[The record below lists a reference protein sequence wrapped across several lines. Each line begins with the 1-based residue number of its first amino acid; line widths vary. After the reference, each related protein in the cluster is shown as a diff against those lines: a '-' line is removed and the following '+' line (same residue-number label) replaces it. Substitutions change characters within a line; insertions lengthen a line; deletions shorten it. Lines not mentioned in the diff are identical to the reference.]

1 MNEARKNGSGGN
13 TGGDASTAAASS
25 PAPGGAAAPGAAA
38 RLELVQGLGGWAAAS
53 IVVGTMIGTG
63 IFLVP
68 SSMAT
73 DSRSIG
79 LVFLAW
85 ILGGLLSLA
94 GALSYAEL
102 GAAIP
107 EAGGDYAYL
116 NRGFGPRWGYL
127 FGWMHSVVGRPC
139 SVATI
144 AAGLMRFCGFLRPTI
159 GQTVV
164 TYPIWM
170 PFAHAPYNFKLSP
183 AQPLAVGAIALVT
196 FINYLGVRLGGRV
209 QVVLTAIKILAVCAV
224 IVLALAMGQGG
235 ISNFQ
240 PFLPDAWGAGAWSGL
255 LAAMVAAAWAYDGW
269 SNVNLVGSEVINPQ
283 RNIPLALVAGVSGVM
298 LLYLLANAAY
308 FWALPFAAVAHSQ
321 HVASDVIASFA
332 GSRAARWLTVA
343 MVISALGTLN
353 SSILS
358 GARVPYAMGR
368 DGLFFGFTGKVDTKF
383 RTPAGALLFQAYLA
397 SVLALTGTF
406 EDLFSLFI
414 FAQWIFYALVVASVY
429 GLRRREPDLPRAYR
443 TWGYPWVPGV
453 FIAGAFA
460 LTVSLWAA
468 HPVRST
474 IGLALILLGL
484 VFYPRWQRGAAAAR
498 NAG

>member
-1 MNEARKNGSGGN
+1 MSNRLMQEVNEAANGARG
-13 TGGDASTAAASS
+13 AAE
-25 PAPGGAAAPGAAA
+25 GGA
-38 RLELVQGLGGWAAAS
+38 RVELVQGLGPWAAAA
-53 IVVGTMIGTG
+53 IVVGTMVGTG

-73 DSRSIG
+73 EARSIG

-85 ILGGLLSLA
+85 ILGGALSLC

-127 FGWMHSVVGRPC
+127 FGWMHSIVGRPC

-144 AAGLMRFCGFLRPTI
+144 AAGLMRFVGFLRPTVAE
-159 GQTVV
+159 TVV
-164 TYPIWM
+164 TYPIWV
-170 PFAHAPYNFKLSP
+170 PFSQSPYNYHLTP
-183 AQPLAVGAIALVT
+183 AEPLAVCAIAAVT
-196 FINYLGVRLGGRV
+196 FVNYLGVRLGGRV
-209 QVVLTAIKILAVCAV
+209 QVVLTSIKIIAVGIVISLA
-224 IVLALAMGQGG
+224 ALIGHGG
-235 ISNFQ
+235 MRNYR
-240 PFLPDAWGAGAWSGL
+240 PLLPDAWGPGLWAGL
-255 LAAMVAAAWAYDGW
+255 LGAMVAAAWAYDGW
-269 SNVNLVGSEVINPQ
+269 SNVNLVGSEVIEPQ
-283 RNIPLALVAGVSGVM
+283 RNIPRALILGVSGVM

-308 FWALPFAAVAHSQ
+308 FWAMPFTAVAHSQ
-321 HVASDVIASFA
+321 HVASDMIASFA
-332 GSRAARWLTVA
+332 GGRAAAWLTVA

-368 DGLFFGFTGKVDTKF
+368 DGLFFRFTGQVHKKF
-383 RTPAGALLFQAYLA
+383 RTPGGALAFQAYLA
-397 SVLALTGTF
+397 TVLALTGTF

-414 FAQWIFYALVVASVY
+414 FAQWIFYGLVVASVY
-429 GLRRREPDLPRAYR
+429 GLRRREPDLARPYH
-443 TWGYPWVPGV
+443 TWGYPWTPAI
-453 FIAGAFA
+453 FIAGAVA

-468 HPVRST
+468 RPVRST

-484 VFYPRWQRGAAAAR
+484 AFYKRWQRNGATVPEPQHS
-498 NAG
+498 

>member
-1 MNEARKNGSGGN
+1 MSRRRKNRANEAGH
-13 TGGDASTAAASS
+13 
-25 PAPGGAAAPGAAA
+25 GGAGENVA
-38 RLELVQGLGGWAAAS
+38 RHELLRGLGPWAAAA
-53 IVVGTMIGTG
+53 IVVGTMVGTG

-73 DSRSIG
+73 EARSIG

-85 ILGGLLSLA
+85 ILGGALSLT

-144 AAGLMRFCGFLRPTI
+144 AAGLMRFISFLRPTV
-159 GQTVV
+159 GETLV
-164 TYPIWM
+164 TYPIWV
-170 PFAHAPYNFKLSP
+170 PFAHAPYSYHLTP
-183 AQPLAVGAIALVT
+183 AEPLAVCAIAAVT
-196 FINYLGVRLGGRV
+196 FVNYLGVRLGGHV
-209 QVVLTAIKILAVCAV
+209 QVVLTSIKILAVAAV
-224 IVLALAMGQGG
+224 IALAAFMGHGG
-235 ISNFQ
+235 VRNLR
-240 PFLPDAWGAGAWSGL
+240 PVLPDVWGTGAWTGL

-269 SNVNLVGSEVINPQ
+269 SNVNLVGSEVIEPQ
-283 RNIPLALVAGVSGVM
+283 RNIPLALIAGVSGVM
-298 LLYLLANAAY
+298 LLYLAANAAY

-321 HVASDVIASFA
+321 HVASDMIASFA
-332 GSRAARWLTVA
+332 GSRAAAWLTVA

-368 DGLFFGFTGKVDTKF
+368 DGLFFRFTGQVHPGF
-383 RTPAGALLFQAYLA
+383 RTPGGALAFQAYLA

-414 FAQWIFYALVVASVY
+414 FAQWIFYGLVVASVY
-429 GLRRREPDLPRAYR
+429 GLRRREPELPRPYH
-443 TWGYPWVPGV
+443 TWGYPLTPAV
-453 FIAGAFA
+453 FIAGAVA
-460 LTVSLWAA
+460 LTVSLWVAR
-468 HPVRST
+468 PIRST
-474 IGLALILLGL
+474 IGLVLILLGL
-484 VFYPRWQRGAAAAR
+484 VFYKRWQRNAPAALQP
-498 NAG
+498 

>member
-1 MNEARKNGSGGN
+1 
-13 TGGDASTAAASS
+13 
-25 PAPGGAAAPGAAA
+25 
-38 RLELVQGLGGWAAAS
+38 
-53 IVVGTMIGTG
+53 MIGTG

-73 DSRSIG
+73 NARSVG

-94 GALSYAEL
+94 GALAYAEL

-159 GQTVV
+159 GQTVI
-164 TYPIWM
+164 TWPIWI
-170 PFAHAPYNFKLSP
+170 PFTHAPYNFNMSA
-183 AQPLAVGAIALVT
+183 AQPLAVVAIALVT
-196 FINYLGVRLGGRV
+196 FINYLGVKLGGRV
-209 QVVLTAIKILAVCAV
+209 QVLLTAIKLAAIGAV
-224 IVLALAMGQGG
+224 IVLALVMGGG
-235 ISNFQ
+235 GSIHFQ
-240 PFLPDAWGAGAWSGL
+240 PFLPDAWGTSAWAGL

-269 SNVNLVGSEVINPQ
+269 SNVSLVGSEVTNPQ
-283 RNIPLALVAGVSGVM
+283 RNIPLALVGGVSLVM
-298 LLYLLANAAY
+298 VIYLLANAAY
-308 FWALPFAAVAHSQ
+308 FWALPFAAVAHSK
-321 HVASDVIASFA
+321 HVASDMIASFA
-332 GSRAARWLTVA
+332 GGRAAAWLTVA

-368 DGLFFGFTGKVDTKF
+368 DGVFFRFTGVVDPK
-383 RTPAGALLFQAYLA
+383 RHTPGGALVFQAYLA
-397 SVLALTGTF
+397 SILALTGTF

-414 FAQWIFYALVVASVY
+414 FAQWIFYGLVVASVY
-429 GLRRREPDLPRAYR
+429 GLRRREPDLPRPYR
-443 TWGYPWVPGV
+443 TWGYPWVPAV
-453 FIAGAFA
+453 FVVGALA
-460 LTVSLWAA
+460 LTISPLAA
-468 HPVRST
+468 RPVRS
-474 IGLALILLGL
+474 IFGLALILLGL
-484 VFYPRWQRGAAAAR
+484 VFYPRWQRGARHAAL
-498 NAG
+498 

>member
-1 MNEARKNGSGGN
+1 MSAERKNQKD
-13 TGGDASTAAASS
+13 TGGEDA
-25 PAPGGAAAPGAAA
+25 PAAAAPRAD
-38 RLELVQGLGGWAAAS
+38 LIQGLGAWAAAA

-73 DSRSIG
+73 NAGSIG

-159 GQTVV
+159 AQTVV
-164 TYPIWM
+164 TWPIWV
-170 PFAHAPYNFKLSP
+170 PFLRTPYNFNLTP
-183 AQPLAVGAIALVT
+183 AEPLAVGAIALVT
-196 FINYLGVRLGGRV
+196 FVNYLGVRLGGRV
-209 QVVLTAIKILAVCAV
+209 QVALTSIKLLAIGTV
-224 IVLALAMGQGG
+224 IALALAMGQGG
-235 ISNFQ
+235 IANFR
-240 PFLPDAWGAGAWSGL
+240 PFLPDAWGAGAWSGV

-269 SNVNLVGSEVINPQ
+269 SNVSLVGSEVIRPQ
-283 RNIPLALVAGVSGVM
+283 RNIPLALVGGVSLVM
-298 LLYLLANAAY
+298 VIYLLANAAY
-308 FWALPFAAVAHSQ
+308 FWALPFAGVAHSQ

-332 GSRAARWLTVA
+332 GGRAARWLTVG

-353 SSILS
+353 SSILT

-368 DGLFFGFTGKVDTKF
+368 DGLFFRFTGVVDPQ
-383 RTPAGALLFQAYLA
+383 RHTPGGALVFQAYLA

-414 FAQWIFYALVVASVY
+414 FAQWIFYGLVVASVY
-429 GLRRREPDLPRAYR
+429 GLRRREPDLPRPYR
-443 TWGYPWVPGV
+443 TWGYPWVPAV
-453 FIAGAFA
+453 FIAGALA
-460 LTVSLWAA
+460 LTIGLWAA
-468 HPVRST
+468 RPVRST
-474 IGLALILLGL
+474 VGLGLILLGL
-484 VFYPRWQRGAAAAR
+484 VFYPRWQRGSRAAAQGA
-498 NAG
+498 AT

>member
-1 MNEARKNGSGGN
+1 MSAKPKNRKKVM
-13 TGGDASTAAASS
+13 DAAAAAS
-25 PAPGGAAAPGAAA
+25 GV
-38 RLELVQGLGGWAAAS
+38 RLELVRGLGPWAAAA
-53 IVVGTMIGTG
+53 IVVGTMVGTG

-68 SSMAT
+68 SSMAAE
-73 DSRSIG
+73 SRSVG

-85 ILGGLLSLA
+85 ILGGALSLC

-144 AAGLMRFCGFLRPTI
+144 AAGLMRFIGFLHPAV
-159 GQTVV
+159 GETVV
-164 TYPIWM
+164 TYPVWI
-170 PFAHAPYNFKLSP
+170 PFVHAPYNYHLTP
-183 AQPLAVGAIALVT
+183 AEPLAVCAIAAVT
-196 FINYLGVRLGGRV
+196 FVNYLGVRLGGRV
-209 QVVLTAIKILAVCAV
+209 QVLLTTIKILAVAAV
-224 IVLALAMGQGG
+224 ISLAAFIGHGG
-235 ISNFQ
+235 VRNFQ
-240 PFLPDAWGAGAWSGL
+240 PLLPDAWGAGAWTGL

-269 SNVNLVGSEVINPQ
+269 SNVNLVGSEVIEPQ
-283 RNIPLALVAGVSGVM
+283 RNIPLALIAGVSGVM

-308 FWALPFAAVAHSQ
+308 FWALPFTAVAHSQ
-321 HVASDVIASFA
+321 HVASDMIASFA
-332 GSRAARWLTVA
+332 GSRAASWLTVA

-368 DGLFFGFTGKVDTKF
+368 DGLFFQFTGQVHPSF
-383 RTPAGALLFQAYLA
+383 RTPGGALAFQAYLA
-397 SVLALTGTF
+397 SVLALSGTF

-414 FAQWIFYALVVASVY
+414 FAQWIFYGLVVASVY

-443 TWGYPWVPGV
+443 TWGYPWTPAV
-453 FIAGAFA
+453 FIAGAVA

-468 HPVRST
+468 RPVRST
-474 IGLALILLGL
+474 TGLALILLGL
-484 VFYPRWQRGAAAAR
+484 VFYRTWQRNAAAR
-498 NAG
+498 S

>member
-1 MNEARKNGSGGN
+1 MSIPENNRGSTE
-13 TGGDASTAAASS
+13 TGGGAS
-25 PAPGGAAAPGAAA
+25 AAPQ
-38 RLELVQGLGGWAAAS
+38 RLELVRGLGAWAAAS

-73 DSRSIG
+73 NAHSIG

-85 ILGGLLSLA
+85 VLGGLLSLA

-116 NRGFGPRWGYL
+116 NRGFGQRWGYL

-144 AAGLMRFCGFLRPTI
+144 AAGLMRFCGFLRPSLAQTI
-159 GQTVV
+159 V

-170 PFAHAPYNFKLSP
+170 PFGHTPYNFNLSP
-183 AQPLAVGAIALVT
+183 AQPLAVGAIAVVT
-196 FINYLGVRLGGRV
+196 FVNYLGVRLGGRV
-209 QVVLTAIKILAVCAV
+209 QVLLTVVKVLAIVAV
-224 IVLALAMGQGG
+224 IVLALAMGRGG
-235 ISNFQ
+235 IANFQ
-240 PFLPDAWGAGAWSGL
+240 PFLPDAWGAGTWGGV

-269 SNVNLVGSEVINPQ
+269 SNVNLVGSEIILPQ
-283 RNIPLALVAGVSGVM
+283 RNIPLALVGGVAGVMVI
-298 LLYLLANAAY
+298 YLLANAAY

-321 HVASDVIASFA
+321 HVASDVIAAFA
-332 GSRAARWLTVA
+332 GPRAAMWLTVA
-343 MVISALGTLN
+343 MVVSALGTLN

-368 DGLFFGFTGKVDTKF
+368 DGLFFAFTGIVDPKY
-383 RTPAGALLFQAYLA
+383 RTPGGALVFQAYLA

-414 FAQWIFYALVVASVY
+414 FAQWIFYGLVVASVY
-429 GLRRREPDLPRAYR
+429 GLRRREPNLPRPYHA
-443 TWGYPWVPGV
+443 WGYPWVPGV
-453 FIAGAFA
+453 FIAGALV

-468 HPVRST
+468 RPVRST
-474 IGLALILLGL
+474 AGLALILVGL
-484 VFYPRWQRGAAAAR
+484 VFYPRWQRGA
-498 NAG
+498 G

>member
-1 MNEARKNGSGGN
+1 MSAARKKRENSG
-13 TGGDASTAAASS
+13 TGGDARAAA
-25 PAPGGAAAPGAAA
+25 AAAPGAET
-38 RLELVQGLGGWAAAS
+38 RLELVRGLGAWAAGS

-68 SSMAT
+68 SSMAQNAG
-73 DSRSIG
+73 SIG

-85 ILGGLLSLA
+85 ILGGLLSVA

-159 GQTVV
+159 GQVIV
-164 TYPIWM
+164 TYPIPV
-170 PFAHAPYNFKLSP
+170 PFAHAPYNFTLSA
-183 AQPLAVGAIALVT
+183 AQPLAVAAIAVVT
-196 FINYLGVRLGGRV
+196 FINYLGVRLGGHV
-209 QVVLTAIKILAVCAV
+209 QVFLTAIKILAVCAV
-224 IVLALAMGQGG
+224 IALAVAMGHGG

-240 PFLPDAWGAGAWSGL
+240 PFLPDAWGAGAWSGV

-298 LLYLLANAAY
+298 VLYLLANAAY
-308 FWALPFAAVAHSQ
+308 FWALPFLAVAHSQ

-368 DGLFFGFTGKVDTKF
+368 DGLFFRFTAKVDPAF
-383 RTPAGALLFQAYLA
+383 RTPGGALVFQAYLA
-397 SVLALTGTF
+397 SILALTGTF

-414 FAQWIFYALVVASVY
+414 FAQWIFYGLVVASVY

-443 TWGYPWVPGV
+443 TWGYPWVPAV
-453 FIAGAFA
+453 FIAGAIA
-460 LTVSLWAA
+460 LTVGLWAA
-468 HPVRST
+468 RPVRST

-484 VFYPRWQRGAAAAR
+484 VFYPRWQRGSRTASQA
-498 NAG
+498 

>member
-1 MNEARKNGSGGN
+1 MSRRRKNR
-13 TGGDASTAAASS
+13 TGGA
-25 PAPGGAAAPGAAA
+25 GGAPGAAA
-38 RLELVQGLGGWAAAS
+38 VENAARPDLVRGLGPWAAAS
-53 IVVGTMIGTG
+53 IVVGTMVGTG

-73 DSRSIG
+73 SAQSIG

-85 ILGGLLSLA
+85 ILGGALSLC

-144 AAGLMRFCGFLRPTI
+144 AAGLMRFISFLRPSV
-159 GQTVV
+159 GETVA
-164 TYPIWM
+164 TYAIPL
-170 PFAHAPYNFKLSP
+170 PFAHAPYTYHLSP
-183 AQPLAVGAIALVT
+183 SEPLAVCAIAAVT
-196 FINYLGVRLGGRV
+196 LINYFGVRLGGRV
-209 QVVLTAIKILAVCAV
+209 QVTLTTIKILAVTAV
-224 IVLALAMGQGG
+224 ICLAAFMGHGG
-235 ISNFQ
+235 VHNFQ
-240 PFLPDAWGAGAWSGL
+240 PFLPDAWGSGLWTGL

-269 SNVNLVGSEVINPQ
+269 SNVNLVGSEVFEPQ
-283 RNIPLALVAGVSGVM
+283 RNIPLALIAGVSGVM

-321 HVASDVIASFA
+321 HVASDMIASFA
-332 GSRAARWLTVA
+332 GSRAAEWLTVA

-368 DGLFFGFTGKVDTKF
+368 DGLFFRFTGRVHPAF
-383 RTPAGALLFQAYLA
+383 RTPGGALAFQAFLA

-414 FAQWIFYALVVASVY
+414 FAQWIFYGLVVAAVY
-429 GLRRREPDLPRAYR
+429 GLRRREPDLPRAYH
-443 TWGYPWVPGV
+443 TWGYPWTPAV
-453 FIAGAFA
+453 FIAGAVA

-468 HPVRST
+468 RPIRSS

-484 VFYPRWQRGAAAAR
+484 VFYKRWQRNGTAIPQQ
-498 NAG
+498 G

>member
-1 MNEARKNGSGGN
+1 MSDPSINRWSGE
-13 TGGDASTAAASS
+13 GGAEPGAGAAASG
-25 PAPGGAAAPGAAA
+25 APK
-38 RLELVQGLGGWAAAS
+38 RLELVQGLGAWAAAS

-73 DSRSIG
+73 NAHSIG

-85 ILGGLLSLA
+85 ILGGVLSLA
-94 GALSYAEL
+94 GALAYAEL

-127 FGWMHSVVGRPC
+127 FGWMHSIVGRPC

-159 GQTVV
+159 GLTIY
-164 TYPIWM
+164 TYPIWV
-170 PFAHAPYNFKLSP
+170 PFGHAPYNFNVSP
-183 AQPLAVGAIALVT
+183 AQPLAVGAIAAVT

-209 QVVLTAIKILAVCAV
+209 QVLLTAIKISAVAAV
-224 IVLALAMGQGG
+224 TVLALAMGRGG
-235 ISNFQ
+235 ISNFK
-240 PFLPDAWGAGAWSGL
+240 PFLPDAWGAGAWSGV

-269 SNVNLVGSEVINPQ
+269 SNVNLVGSEVIRPQ
-283 RNIPLALVAGVSGVM
+283 RNIPLALVGGVAGVM
-298 LLYLLANAAY
+298 FIYLLVNAAY
-308 FWALPFAAVAHSQ
+308 FWALPFVAVAHSQ

-332 GSRAARWLTVA
+332 GPRAAAWLTVA

-353 SSILS
+353 SSIMT

-368 DGLFFGFTGKVDTKF
+368 DGLFFRFTGEVDRKF
-383 RTPAGALLFQAYLA
+383 RTPGGALVFQAYLA

-414 FAQWIFYALVVASVY
+414 FAQWIFYGLVVASVY
-429 GLRRREPDLPRAYR
+429 GLRRREPDLPRPYR
-443 TWGYPWVPGV
+443 TWGYPWVPAV

-460 LTVSLWAA
+460 LTVGLWAA
-468 HPVRST
+468 RPVRST

-484 VFYPRWQRGAAAAR
+484 VFYPRWQRGAR
-498 NAG
+498 TTS

>member
-1 MNEARKNGSGGN
+1 MSAARKNRDNRG
-13 TGGDASTAAASS
+13 TGGDASAAAAAS
-25 PAPGGAAAPGAAA
+25 PGAET
-38 RLELVQGLGGWAAAS
+38 RLELVRGLGAWAAAS

-68 SSMAT
+68 SSMAQNAG
-73 DSRSIG
+73 SIG

-85 ILGGLLSLA
+85 ILGGLLSVA

-159 GQTVV
+159 GQVIFTI
-164 TYPIWM
+164 PIRV
-170 PFAHAPYNFKLSP
+170 PFVHAPYNFELSP
-183 AQPLAVGAIALVT
+183 AQPLAVAAIAVVT

-209 QVVLTAIKILAVCAV
+209 QVFLTAIKILAVCAV
-224 IVLALAMGQGG
+224 IALALAMGHGG

-240 PFLPDAWGAGAWSGL
+240 PFLPDAWGAGAWSGV

-298 LLYLLANAAY
+298 VLYLLANAAY
-308 FWALPFAAVAHSQ
+308 FWALPFLAVAHSQ

-368 DGLFFGFTGKVDTKF
+368 DGLFFRFTGEVDEKF
-383 RTPAGALLFQAYLA
+383 RTPGGALVFQAYLA

-414 FAQWIFYALVVASVY
+414 FAQWIFYGLVVASVY

-443 TWGYPWVPGV
+443 TWGYPWVPAV
-453 FIAGAFA
+453 FIAGAIA
-460 LTVSLWAA
+460 LTVGLWAA
-468 HPVRST
+468 RPVRST
-474 IGLALILLGL
+474 IGLGLILLGL
-484 VFYPRWQRGAAAAR
+484 VFYPRWQHGARAAAQ
-498 NAG
+498 G

>member
-1 MNEARKNGSGGN
+1 MSEESKQQEE
-13 TGGDASTAAASS
+13 TGPASTSAT
-25 PAPGGAAAPGAAA
+25 PAP
-38 RLELVQGLGGWAAAS
+38 RVELIQGLGAWAAAA

-68 SSMAT
+68 SSMAVNA
-73 DSRSIG
+73 RSVG

-94 GALSYAEL
+94 GALAYAEL

-159 GQTVV
+159 AQTVI
-164 TYPIWM
+164 TW
-170 PFAHAPYNFKLSP
+170 PFWIPFTHAPYNFNLSP
-183 AQPLAVGAIALVT
+183 AQPLAVVAIALVT
-196 FINYLGVRLGGRV
+196 FVNYLGVKLGGRV
-209 QVVLTAIKILAVCAV
+209 QVTLTAIKLFAIGAV
-224 IVLALAMGQGG
+224 IVLAMVMGRGG
-235 ISNFQ
+235 SVRFQ
-240 PFLPDAWGAGAWSGL
+240 PFLPDAWGTGAWAGL

-269 SNVNLVGSEVINPQ
+269 SNVSLVGSEVIHPQ
-283 RNIPLALVAGVSGVM
+283 RNIPLALVGGVSLVM
-298 LLYLLANAAY
+298 VIYLLANAAY
-308 FWALPFAAVAHSQ
+308 FWALPFVAVAHSQ
-321 HVASDVIASFA
+321 HVASDMIASFA
-332 GSRAARWLTVA
+332 GGRAAAWLTVA

-368 DGLFFGFTGKVDTKF
+368 DGVFFRFTGVVDRK
-383 RTPAGALLFQAYLA
+383 RHTPGGALVFQAYMA
-397 SVLALTGTF
+397 SILALTGTF

-414 FAQWIFYALVVASVY
+414 FAQWIFYGLVVASVY
-429 GLRRREPDLPRAYR
+429 GLRRREPDLPRPYR
-443 TWGYPWVPGV
+443 TWGYPWVPAV
-453 FIAGAFA
+453 FIVGALA
-460 LTVSLWAA
+460 LTLSLLAA
-468 HPVRST
+468 RPVRS
-474 IGLALILLGL
+474 IFGLALILLGL
-484 VFYPRWQRGAAAAR
+484 VFYPRWQGGARSHAPEADSAT
-498 NAG
+498 N

>member
-1 MNEARKNGSGGN
+1 MIDTENKHGVGAESGS
-13 TGGDASTAAASS
+13 TGTG
-25 PAPGGAAAPGAAA
+25 
-38 RLELVQGLGGWAAAS
+38 RLELVRGLGAWAAVA

-73 DSRSIG
+73 NARSVG

-85 ILGGLLSLA
+85 ILGGVLSVA

-116 NRGFGPRWGYL
+116 NRGLGKKWGYL

-144 AAGLMRFCGFLRPTI
+144 AAGLMRFCGFIRPSI
-159 GQTVV
+159 GRPIW

-170 PFAHAPYNFKLSP
+170 PFGHEPYNFNVAP
-183 AQPLAVGAIALVT
+183 AQPLAVAAIALVT
-196 FINYLGVRLGGRV
+196 IVNYLGVRLGGGV
-209 QVVLTAIKILAVCAV
+209 QVFLTTIKVLAVCAV
-224 IVLALAMGQGG
+224 IALALAMGHGG
-235 ISNFQ
+235 AANFQ
-240 PFLPDAWGAGAWSGL
+240 PFLPDAWGPGIWGGL

-269 SNVNLVGSEVINPQ
+269 SNVNLVGSEIINPQ
-283 RNIPLALVAGVSGVM
+283 RNIPLALVGGVAGVLVI
-298 LLYLLANAAY
+298 YLLVNAAY
-308 FWALPFAAVAHSQ
+308 FWALPFTAVAHSQ
-321 HVASDVIASFA
+321 HVASDVIAAFA
-332 GSRAARWLTVA
+332 GQRWAAWLTVA
-343 MVISALGTLN
+343 MIVSALGTLN

-358 GARVPYAMGR
+358 GARVPYAMAR
-368 DGLFFGFTGKVDTKF
+368 DGLFFGFTGVVDPKY

-414 FAQWIFYALVVASVY
+414 FAQWIFYGLVVASVY
-429 GLRRREPDLPRAYR
+429 GLRKREPDLPRPYR
-443 TWGYPWVPGV
+443 TWGYPWMPAI
-453 FIAGAFA
+453 FIVGALA
-460 LTVSLWAA
+460 LTIGLWAA
-468 HPVRST
+468 KPVRST
-474 IGLALILLGL
+474 VGLALILAGL
-484 VFYPRWQRGAAAAR
+484 VFYPKWQRGARAAGWEKAR
-498 NAG
+498 SEEKGRRSERR

>member
-1 MNEARKNGSGGN
+1 MSDAEQNHGSTMRAGN
-13 TGGDASTAAASS
+13 A
-25 PAPGGAAAPGAAA
+25 GAAAPEPV
-38 RLELVQGLGGWAAAS
+38 ELVQGLGAWAAAA

-68 SSMAT
+68 SSMALNAH
-73 DSRSIG
+73 SIG

-85 ILGGLLSLA
+85 ILGGALSMA
-94 GALSYAEL
+94 GALAYAEL

-116 NRGFGPRWGYL
+116 NRGLGPRWGYL

-159 GQTVV
+159 AQTAL

-170 PFAHAPYNFKLSP
+170 PFGQAPYNFNLSP
-183 AQPLAVGAIALVT
+183 AQPLAVVAIALVT

-209 QVVLTAIKILAVCAV
+209 QVMLTVIKIAAIAAV
-224 IVLALAMGQGG
+224 IALALAMGRGG
-235 ISNFQ
+235 ISNFK
-240 PFLPDAWGAGAWSGL
+240 PFLPDAWGAGAWSGV

-269 SNVNLVGSEVINPQ
+269 SNVNLVGSEVIHPQ
-283 RNIPLALVAGVSGVM
+283 RNIPVALVGGVAVVM
-298 LLYLLANAAY
+298 FIYLLANVAY

-332 GSRAARWLTVA
+332 GSRAAAWLTVA
-343 MVISALGTLN
+343 MIISALGTLN
-353 SSILS
+353 SSIMT

-368 DGLFFGFTGKVDTKF
+368 DGLFFTFTGNVDKKF
-383 RTPAGALLFQAYLA
+383 RTPGGALVFQAYLA

-414 FAQWIFYALVVASVY
+414 FAQWIFYGLVVASVY
-429 GLRRREPDLPRAYR
+429 GLRRREPDLPRPYR
-443 TWGYPWVPGV
+443 TWGYPWVPAV

-460 LTVSLWAA
+460 LTVGLWAA
-468 HPVRST
+468 RPVRST

-484 VFYPRWQRGAAAAR
+484 VFYRRWQRGAQP
-498 NAG
+498 